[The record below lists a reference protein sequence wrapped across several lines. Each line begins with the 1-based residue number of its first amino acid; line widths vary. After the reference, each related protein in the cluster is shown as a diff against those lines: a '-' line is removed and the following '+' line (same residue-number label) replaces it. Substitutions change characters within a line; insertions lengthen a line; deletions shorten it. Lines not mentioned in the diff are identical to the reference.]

1 MQIKP
6 VTIICQPGHR
16 ATRERQCE
24 AVSGLQADPK
34 PAFEAIT

>member
-16 ATRERQCE
+16 ATHDRQSQ
-24 AVSGLQADPK
+24 AVPSLQANPT
-34 PAFEAIT
+34 PAIEAIT

>member
-16 ATRERQCE
+16 ATHDPSCE
-24 AVSGLQADPK
+24 ALPSLLADPK
-34 PAFEAIT
+34 PAIETIT